1 MLSLDKTLELTI
13 LAITFFLFGLI
24 VQKFLTKKEKEDY
37 KKTYKEMVEN
47 FVSLNVTHLHDS
59 ANLFNLIKNGSTEQN
74 IVNFATGSAYHFRS
88 IFNSLKKSIIQIREF
103 DPDEVNNLT
112 LYKLIEKEDIDLKDL
127 INIELFQLGN
137 FSQIEVIDYTSSQYA
152 LTYGN
157 FELLSKVFL
166 NLVENALKYSDQK
179 IKISL
184 NDENNMFTIR
194 IMSFG
199 RSISEHISLRINNK
213 IYDDIEGHGL
223 SSLVDIM
230 NYHDANIHIT
240 SLPNEGSSV
249 NLEFKKISQ
258 SNKKPLQIEKLKAPK
273 KQEKLVWA
281 LSTSLVLC
289 IGLYLIIKVQS
300 QQTRSIKVEK
310 CFTPQTKLETQA
322 SPVKNMTK
330 APSSKPKN
338 IAKNTHQKTKAQNT
352 DEVFLNDLIDNETQ
366 KLGLDMDL

>member
-1 MLSLDKTLELTI
+1 MLSLEKTLEITI
-13 LAITFFLFGLI
+13 LAITFFLLGLI

-37 KKTYKEMVEN
+37 KKTYKEMIEN
-47 FVSLNVTHLHDS
+47 FLSLNVTHLHDS

-137 FSQIEVIDYTSSQYA
+137 FSQIEVIDNTSSQYA

-199 RSISEHISLRINNK
+199 KSISEHISIRINNK

-240 SLPNEGSSV
+240 SLPSEGSSV
-249 NLEFKKISQ
+249 NLEFKKIAQ
-258 SNKKPLQIEKLKAPK
+258 SSKKPSQIEILKAPK
-273 KQEKLVWA
+273 KQEKLVVT
-281 LSTSLVLC
+281 LGISLAIIL
-289 IGLYLIIKVQS
+289 GFYLIIKAQPKQS
-300 QQTRSIKVEK
+300 GSIKIEK
-310 CFTPQTKLETQA
+310 CFTPQIKLDSETSSVQQLETA
-322 SPVKNMTK
+322 TTETHPVKH
-330 APSSKPKN
+330 AEVE
-338 IAKNTHQKTKAQNT
+338 TKAQNT
-352 DEVFLNDLIDNETQ
+352 DESFLNDLIDNETQ